1 MYNVG
6 RRIGKVGSVY
16 WSGCTEREWL
26 VWKGVTLDSDVRG
39 DLEKEIVYIRE
50 HLHVS
55 QLEGEDGEMAWARMR
70 MSGAGRRMGDL
81 PRVRVGRIDTSS
93 PRSSPPLPLEI
104 SPFLPLLGQHNRPCS
119 TIMGTGQFTY
129 NVKMSS
135 TKRQWSQKY
144 DGSWALSTREKSL
157 Y

>member
-6 RRIGKVGSVY
+6 RRIGEVGSVY

-39 DLEKEIVYIRE
+39 DLEKEIFYIRE

-55 QLEGEDGEMAWARMR
+55 QLEGEDGEMGWARMR

-104 SPFLPLLGQHNRPCS
+104 SPFLPLLGRHNRR
-119 TIMGTGQFTY
+119 
-129 NVKMSS
+129 SS
-135 TKRQWSQKY
+135 DNNRHSAVHILCQNFEYKTSIEAKEWWK
-144 DGSWALSTREKSL
+144 LSHVN
-157 Y
+157 